1 MTREAS
7 NKDVNQLL
15 GSSAHNSTQKLEP
28 VIRKYDKLGT
38 NKVASFIDE
47 DLPKGYVEY
56 EVEVC
61 RTEQLVVGDIIRV
74 DDDCS
79 VPADCF
85 LLASEKNRVLT

>member
-15 GSSAHNSTQKLEP
+15 PSSAHKS
-28 VIRKYDKLGT
+28 GM
-38 NKVASFIDE
+38 NKVASFNDE